1 MEGKHIIGL
10 IVWYKQVLIL
20 VIYMVIEYLKI
31 YVILVNDY
39 FIKFKHFNKRIEL
52 INISFMKEYKRV
64 VVSSMKEFFT
74 YLL

>member
-1 MEGKHIIGL
+1 VEGKHIIGL